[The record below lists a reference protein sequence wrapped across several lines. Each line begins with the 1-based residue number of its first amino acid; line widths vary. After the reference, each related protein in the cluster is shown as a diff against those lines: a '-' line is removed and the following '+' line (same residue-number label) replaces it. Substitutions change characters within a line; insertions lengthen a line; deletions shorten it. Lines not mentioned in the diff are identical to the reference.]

1 MKKVSAVIG
10 LYNSEKTIGDV
21 IKELKEAFSESNKY
35 ELEMVL
41 VDDHSPDNVYELVKG
56 YAKEDKSI
64 KVIHLAKN
72 SGQTNAVIEGYRHAT
87 GEYIIEMDDDLQ
99 MPAREAVRMVEHLE
113 ENDYDVVFAKYADQK
128 ESFGRRLGSKINNK
142 MTQIMLK
149 KPKHIRVN
157 SFYVMRKF
165 VKDEMIKY
173 SNHYPYLYGMI
184 FGITNN
190 VANLDVEH
198 RERAY
203 GKSNYTFRKL
213 VGLWTNGF
221 LNFSVEPLRVATK
234 LGTIIASI
242 SFVVAIVLIIQR
254 ILYPTKSMG
263 WSSLMV
269 TIIFFSGVQLLG
281 MGLLGEYLGRQYI
294 SDSGMSRVSVK
305 EKINCEDEEEEEEE
319 EEE

>member
-41 VDDHSPDNVYELVKG
+41 VDDHSPDNVYQLVKG
-56 YAKEDKSI
+56 IAKEDKSI

-157 SFYVMRKF
+157 SFYVMRRF

-254 ILYPTKSMG
+254 IMYPTKSMG

-305 EKINCEDEEEEEEE
+305 EKINCEDEEENEEE
-319 EEE
+319 

>member
-41 VDDHSPDNVYELVKG
+41 VDDHSPDNVYQLVKG
-56 YAKEDKSI
+56 IAKEDKSI

-305 EKINCEDEEEEEEE
+305 EKINCEDEEENEEE
-319 EEE
+319 

>member
-1 MKKVSAVIG
+1 
-10 LYNSEKTIGDV
+10 
-21 IKELKEAFSESNKY
+21 
-35 ELEMVL
+35 
-41 VDDHSPDNVYELVKG
+41 
-56 YAKEDKSI
+56 
-64 KVIHLAKN
+64 
-72 SGQTNAVIEGYRHAT
+72 
-87 GEYIIEMDDDLQ
+87 
-99 MPAREAVRMVEHLE
+99 
-113 ENDYDVVFAKYADQK
+113 
-128 ESFGRRLGSKINNK
+128 

-305 EKINCEDEEEEEEE
+305 EKINCEDEEENEEE
-319 EEE
+319 

>member
-41 VDDHSPDNVYELVKG
+41 VDDHSPDNVYQLVKG
-56 YAKEDKSI
+56 IAKEDKSI

-254 ILYPTKSMG
+254 IMYPTKSMG

-305 EKINCEDEEEEEEE
+305 EKINCEDEEENEEE
-319 EEE
+319 

>member
-21 IKELKEAFSESNKY
+21 IKELKEAFKESGKY

-41 VDDHSPDNVYELVKG
+41 VDDHSPDNVYQLVKG

-99 MPAREAVRMVEHLE
+99 MPAREAVRMVEYLE
-113 ENDYDVVFAKYADQK
+113 ENDYDVVFAKYAEQK

-190 VANLDVEH
+190 VANLEVEH

-203 GKSNYTFRKL
+203 GKSNYTFKKL

-254 ILYPTKSMG
+254 IMYPTKSMG

-305 EKINCEDEEEEEEE
+305 EKINCEDEEENEEE
-319 EEE
+319 

>member
-41 VDDHSPDNVYELVKG
+41 VDDHSPDNVYQLVKG
-56 YAKEDKSI
+56 IAKEDKSI

-87 GEYIIEMDDDLQ
+87 GEYIIGMDDDLQ

-305 EKINCEDEEEEEEE
+305 EKINCEDEEENEEE
-319 EEE
+319 

>member
-21 IKELKEAFSESNKY
+21 IKELKEAFNESGKY

-41 VDDHSPDNVYELVKG
+41 VDDHSPDNVYQLVKG

-113 ENDYDVVFAKYADQK
+113 ENDYDVVFAKYAEQK

-149 KPKHIRVN
+149 KPKEIRVN
-157 SFYVMRKF
+157 SFFVMREF
-165 VKDEMIKY
+165 VKDDMIKY
-173 SNHYPYLYGMI
+173 SNHYPYVYGMI

-190 VANLDVEH
+190 VGNLTVEH

-203 GKSNYTFRKL
+203 GKSNYTFKKL

-294 SDSGMSRVSVK
+294 SDSGMPRVSVK
-305 EKINCEDEEEEEEE
+305 EKINCDDEDGKEKEEG
-319 EEE
+319 

>member
-319 EEE
+319 

>member
-41 VDDHSPDNVYELVKG
+41 VDDHSPDNVYQLVKG
-56 YAKEDKSI
+56 IAKEDKSI
-64 KVIHLAKN
+64 RVIHLAKN

-113 ENDYDVVFAKYADQK
+113 ENDYDVVFAKYAEQK

-190 VANLDVEH
+190 VANLEVEH

-203 GKSNYTFRKL
+203 GKSNYTFKKL

-254 ILYPTKSMG
+254 IMYPTKSMG

-305 EKINCEDEEEEEEE
+305 EKINCEDEEENEEE
-319 EEE
+319 

>member
-21 IKELKEAFSESNKY
+21 IKELKEAFSESSKY

-41 VDDHSPDNVYELVKG
+41 VDDHSPDNVYQLVKG
-56 YAKEDKSI
+56 IAKEDKSI

-305 EKINCEDEEEEEEE
+305 EKINCEDEEENEEE
-319 EEE
+319 

>member
-113 ENDYDVVFAKYADQK
+113 ENDFDVVFAKYAEQK

-184 FGITNN
+184 FGITKN
-190 VANLDVEH
+190 VDNLEVEH

-203 GKSNYTFRKL
+203 GKSNYTFKKL

-221 LNFSVEPLRVATK
+221 LNFSVEPLRIATK

-242 SFVVAIVLIIQR
+242 SFVIAIVLIVQR

-281 MGLLGEYLGRQYI
+281 MGVLGEYLGRQYI

-305 EKINCEDEEEEEEE
+305 EKINCEDEDEDEKEEE
-319 EEE
+319 

>member
-21 IKELKEAFSESNKY
+21 IKELKEAFSESDKY

-113 ENDYDVVFAKYADQK
+113 ENDFDVVFAKYAEQK

-184 FGITNN
+184 FGITKN
-190 VANLDVEH
+190 VDNLEVEH

-203 GKSNYTFRKL
+203 GKSNYTFKKL

-221 LNFSVEPLRVATK
+221 LNFSVEPLRIATK

-242 SFVVAIVLIIQR
+242 SFVIAIVLIVQR

-281 MGLLGEYLGRQYI
+281 MGVLGEYLGRQYI

-305 EKINCEDEEEEEEE
+305 EKINCEDEDEDEKEEE
-319 EEE
+319 

>member
-21 IKELKEAFSESNKY
+21 IKELKEAFNESGKY

-41 VDDHSPDNVYELVKG
+41 VDDHSPDNVYQLVKG

-113 ENDYDVVFAKYADQK
+113 ENDFDVVFAKYAEQK

-184 FGITNN
+184 FGITKN
-190 VANLDVEH
+190 VDNLEVEH

-203 GKSNYTFRKL
+203 GKSNYTFKKL

-234 LGTIIASI
+234 LGTIIATI
-242 SFVVAIVLIIQR
+242 SFIVAIVLIIQR
-254 ILYPTKSMG
+254 IIYPTKSMG

-305 EKINCEDEEEEEEE
+305 EKINCEDEDEKEEE
-319 EEE
+319 

>member
-41 VDDHSPDNVYELVKG
+41 VDDHSPDNVYQLVKDI
-56 YAKEDKSI
+56 AKEDKSI

-87 GEYIIEMDDDLQ
+87 GEYIIEMDDDIQ

-319 EEE
+319 

>member
-41 VDDHSPDNVYELVKG
+41 VDDHSPDNVYQLVKG
-56 YAKEDKSI
+56 IAKEDKSI

-149 KPKHIRVN
+149 KPKYIRVN

-305 EKINCEDEEEEEEE
+305 EKINCEDEEEE
-319 EEE
+319 

>member
-21 IKELKEAFSESNKY
+21 IKELKEAFRESSKY

-56 YAKEDKSI
+56 FAKEDKSI

-113 ENDYDVVFAKYADQK
+113 EGNYDVVFAKYADQK

-190 VANLDVEH
+190 VANLEVEH

-234 LGTIIASI
+234 LGTIIASV

-254 ILYPTKSMG
+254 IIYPTKSMG

-305 EKINCEDEEEEEEE
+305 EKINCEDEEEDEEEE
-319 EEE
+319 

>member
-41 VDDHSPDNVYELVKG
+41 VDDHSPDNVYQLVKG
-56 YAKEDKSI
+56 IAKEDKSI

-319 EEE
+319 

>member
-41 VDDHSPDNVYELVKG
+41 VDDHSPDNVYQLVKG
-56 YAKEDKSI
+56 IAKEDKSI

-128 ESFGRRLGSKINNK
+128 ESFGRRRGSKINNK

-305 EKINCEDEEEEEEE
+305 EKINCEDEEENEEE
-319 EEE
+319 

>member
-305 EKINCEDEEEEEEE
+305 EKINCEDEEENEEE
-319 EEE
+319 

>member
-21 IKELKEAFSESNKY
+21 IKELKEAFNESNKY
-35 ELEMVL
+35 ELEIVL
-41 VDDHSPDNVYELVKG
+41 VDDHSPDNVYQLVKG
-56 YAKEDKSI
+56 FAKEDKSI

-305 EKINCEDEEEEEEE
+305 EKINCEDEEENEEE
-319 EEE
+319 

>member
-21 IKELKEAFSESNKY
+21 IKELKEAFSESDKY

-113 ENDYDVVFAKYADQK
+113 ENDFDVVFAKYAEQK

-184 FGITNN
+184 FGITKN
-190 VANLDVEH
+190 VDNLEVEH

-203 GKSNYTFRKL
+203 GKSNYTFKKL

-221 LNFSVEPLRVATK
+221 LNFSVEPLRIATK

-242 SFVVAIVLIIQR
+242 SFVIAIVLIIQR
-254 ILYPTKSMG
+254 FLYPTKSMG
-263 WSSLMV
+263 WSSIMV

-281 MGLLGEYLGRQYI
+281 MGVLGEYLGRQYI

-305 EKINCEDEEEEEEE
+305 EKINCEDEDEDEKEEE
-319 EEE
+319 

>member
-1 MKKVSAVIG
+1 MKKVSVVIG
-10 LYNSEKTIGDV
+10 LYNSEKTIGSV
-21 IKELKEAFSESNKY
+21 VKELNEAFSANGKY
-35 ELEMVL
+35 ALEMVL

-56 YAKEDKSI
+56 IAKQDKRI

-72 SGQTNAVIEGYRHAT
+72 SGQTNAVVEGYRHAT
-87 GEYIIEMDDDLQ
+87 GDYIIEMDDDLQ
-99 MPAREAVRMVEHLE
+99 MPASEAIRMVEHLE
-113 ENDYDVVFAKYADQK
+113 NNNFDVVFAKYEEQK

-157 SFYVMRKF
+157 SFFVMRKF

-190 VANLDVEH
+190 VDNLVVAH

-203 GKSNYTFRKL
+203 GKSNYTFKKL

-234 LGTIIASI
+234 LGTIIASV
-242 SFVVAIVLIIQR
+242 SFVIAVILIIQR
-254 ILYPTKSMG
+254 FIYPTKSMG

-281 MGLLGEYLGRQYI
+281 MGLIGEYIGRQYI
-294 SDSGMSRVSVK
+294 SDSGMPRVSVK
-305 EKINCEDEEEEEEE
+305 EKINCEDEEEEEV
-319 EEE
+319 

>member
-1 MKKVSAVIG
+1 MKKVSVVIG
-10 LYNSEKTIGDV
+10 LYNSEKTIGSV
-21 IKELKEAFSESNKY
+21 VKELNEAFSANGKY
-35 ELEMVL
+35 ALEMVL

-56 YAKEDKSI
+56 IAKQDKRI

-72 SGQTNAVIEGYRHAT
+72 SGQTNAVVEGYRHAT
-87 GEYIIEMDDDLQ
+87 GDYIIEMDDDLQ
-99 MPAREAVRMVEHLE
+99 MPASEAIRMVEHLE
-113 ENDYDVVFAKYADQK
+113 DNNFDLVFAKYEEQK

-157 SFYVMRKF
+157 SFFVMRKF

-190 VANLDVEH
+190 VDNLVVEH

-203 GKSNYTFRKL
+203 GKSNYTFKKL

-234 LGTIIASI
+234 LGTIIASV
-242 SFVVAIVLIIQR
+242 SFVIAVILIIQR
-254 ILYPTKSMG
+254 FIYPTKSMG

-281 MGLLGEYLGRQYI
+281 MGLIGEYIGRQYI
-294 SDSGMSRVSVK
+294 SDSGMPRVSVK
-305 EKINCEDEEEEEEE
+305 EKINCEDEEEEEV
-319 EEE
+319 

>member
-21 IKELKEAFSESNKY
+21 IKELKEAFNESGKY

-41 VDDHSPDNVYELVKG
+41 VDDHSPDNVYQLVKG

-113 ENDYDVVFAKYADQK
+113 QNDFDVVFAKYAEQK

-184 FGITNN
+184 FGITKN
-190 VANLDVEH
+190 VDNLEVEH

-203 GKSNYTFRKL
+203 GKSNYTFKKL

-234 LGTIIASI
+234 LGTIIATI
-242 SFVVAIVLIIQR
+242 SFIVAIVLIIQR
-254 ILYPTKSMG
+254 IIYPTKSMG

-305 EKINCEDEEEEEEE
+305 EKINCEDEDEKEEE
-319 EEE
+319 

>member
-21 IKELKEAFSESNKY
+21 IKELKEAFNESDKY

-113 ENDYDVVFAKYADQK
+113 ENDFDVVFAKYAEQK

-184 FGITNN
+184 FGITKN
-190 VANLDVEH
+190 VDNLEVEH

-203 GKSNYTFRKL
+203 GKSNYTFKKL

-221 LNFSVEPLRVATK
+221 LNFSVEPLRIATK

-242 SFVVAIVLIIQR
+242 SFVIAIVLIVQR

-281 MGLLGEYLGRQYI
+281 MGVLGEYLGRQYI

-305 EKINCEDEEEEEEE
+305 EKINCEDEDEDEKEEE
-319 EEE
+319 

>member
-113 ENDYDVVFAKYADQK
+113 ENDFDVVFAKYAEQK

-221 LNFSVEPLRVATK
+221 LNFSVESLRVATK

-305 EKINCEDEEEEEEE
+305 EKINCEDEDEKEEE
-319 EEE
+319 